1 MKRDVLEIPLEEIE
15 RHLQENER
23 QDIKIVAPSIL
34 TQELFDI
41 LTKKGKKLKQELPL
55 LGNRWPHS
63 NKTEANKLC
72 ESSDFK
78 LDGDATFTISFVN
91 QKAAQEEHYH
101 KLHTEIYFSEHSI
114 SGYYRHMGNSD
125 RHPVNLTK
133 GGLVLFGPN
142 IVHYM
147 KLNGLTLVLELP
159 AVDRDRYLDQ

>member
-1 MKRDVLEIPLEEIE
+1 MKRDILEIPLEEVKL
-15 RHLQENER
+15 HLQENER

-41 LTKKGKKLKQELPL
+41 LTKKGKKLKQEVPL
-55 LGNRWPHS
+55 DGNRWTHS

-78 LDGDATFTISFVN
+78 LDGNATFTISFVN
-91 QKAAQEEHYH
+91 EKADQEEHYH

-114 SGYYRHMGNSD
+114 GGYYRRVGNSD
-125 RHPVNLTK
+125 RFHIDLTK

-147 KLNGLTLVLELP
+147 ELSGLTLVLELP
-159 AVDRDRYLDQ
+159 AVDRDRYVDQ